1 MPLQQG
7 RICPICFKENLCY
20 LGDHLRQVHQ
30 LSRSKK
36 KHWFQLAKFCSLSPQ
51 ESPSEISHQETR
63 PYENFKFHHIFRMI
77 IVDPTECGKT
87 YFVEQ
92 LLTRPCLKY
101 PTQKPRKISWFYSQ
115 WQPCYQRL
123 QSKLGK
129 TIAFAQGLPDLSDD
143 LKEINPKRNNLLV
156 FDDLMNQAIDSPIK
170 AVYSRKTSECK
181 CHPIATLH
189 VSQRKIQHRHLT

>member
-1 MPLQQG
+1 
-7 RICPICFKENLCY
+7 
-20 LGDHLRQVHQ
+20 
-30 LSRSKK
+30 
-36 KHWFQLAKFCSLSPQ
+36 
-51 ESPSEISHQETR
+51 
-63 PYENFKFHHIFRMI
+63 MI
-77 IVDPTECGKT
+77 ILGPTECGKT

-170 AVYSRKTSECK
+170 AVYSRKASECK

-189 VSQRKIQHRHLT
+189 VSQRKIQHRHFT